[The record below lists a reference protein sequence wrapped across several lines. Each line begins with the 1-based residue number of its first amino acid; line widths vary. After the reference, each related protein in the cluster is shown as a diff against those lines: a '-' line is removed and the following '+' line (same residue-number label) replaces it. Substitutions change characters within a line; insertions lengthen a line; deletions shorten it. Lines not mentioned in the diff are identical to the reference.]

1 MEPSQSSTK
10 PGTGL
15 NDRTASYPAPNQYGE
30 TIGDVPDELK
40 AQISEQQAMSGSG
53 QSRERVQDT
62 EPMDVM
68 VQREDIDDNLRD
80 RTDIPRQTQSE
91 SQQSMRGR
99 RQQAM
104 AGGGQLRSD
113 EMSKFRADLDDF
125 VSRIPGLSDMDL
137 NAAKEKLLTSL
148 SSSRQSAMN
157 YASEARQQIN
167 QRVEATGEYVKE
179 KPMQSVGIA
188 AGVGFL
194 LGLLVSR
201 R

>member
-1 MEPSQSSTK
+1 MEPSQTSTK
-10 PGTGL
+10 PGAGL
-15 NDRTASYPAPNQYGE
+15 NDRTASYPASNQYGE
-30 TIGDVPDELK
+30 TIGDIPDEAM
-40 AQISEQQAMSGSG
+40 AQISRQEARSGSG
-53 QSRERVQDT
+53 QSRTGVPDT

-68 VQREDIDDNLRD
+68 VQREDIGDTLKD
-80 RTDIPRQTQSE
+80 RTDIPRQTQSG
-91 SQQSMRGR
+91 SQQESMGGS
-99 RQQAM
+99 RQQAL
-104 AGGGQLRSD
+104 AGGGRD

-125 VSRIPGLSDMDL
+125 VSRIPGLSDIDL
-137 NAAKEKLLTSL
+137 NATKEKLLSSI
-148 SSSRQSAMN
+148 SSSRQTAMN

>member
-1 MEPSQSSTK
+1 MPGMGMGSGGDENME
-10 PGTGL
+10 
-15 NDRTASYPAPNQYGE
+15 
-30 TIGDVPDELK
+30 IK
-40 AQISEQQAMSGSG
+40 AQREDIDSIEQLDQSNRQIRNEMARDQQAARSGADS
-53 QSRERVQDT
+53 

-80 RTDIPRQTQSE
+80 RTDIPRQSQSDMQR
-91 SQQSMRGR
+91 SMGGRQQSMGG
-99 RQQAM
+99 RQQS
-104 AGGGQLRSD
+104 GGRGQMMGEQ

-125 VSRIPGLSDMDL
+125 IARIPGMSGMDL
-137 NAAKEKLLTSL
+137 NAAKEKLLSSL
-148 SSSRQSAMN
+148 TSSRETAMQ
-157 YASEARQQIN
+157 YASEARQQLN

-179 KPMQSVGIA
+179 KPMQSLGMA